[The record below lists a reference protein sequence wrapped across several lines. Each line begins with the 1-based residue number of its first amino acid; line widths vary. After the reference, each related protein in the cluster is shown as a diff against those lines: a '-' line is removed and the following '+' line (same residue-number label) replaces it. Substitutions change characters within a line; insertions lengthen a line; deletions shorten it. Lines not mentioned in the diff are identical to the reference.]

1 MLMWNKSLMI
11 SGILLCSDFYGILL
25 AYIFVFPNIYDIE
38 EYAGEM
44 NVEKRKKTD
53 REPAPD
59 T

>member
-1 MLMWNKSLMI
+1 MI
-11 SGILLCSDFYGILL
+11 SGIFIGILF

-53 REPAPD
+53 CEPAPD
-59 T
+59 L